1 MTGSRPSRQSQIL
14 IFVQRSVDPS
24 CPCIPGQKTI
34 AILMEMNMISKL
46 QLRAISGCSYS
57 SYSILESVDLRQY
70 QTDEDVDCKGGQNRD
85 CKQ

>member
-1 MTGSRPSRQSQIL
+1 MQ

-34 AILMEMNMISKL
+34 AVMIKMNMVFKL
-46 QLRAISGCSYS
+46 QLRAIPGYSYS
-57 SYSILESVDLRQY
+57 SYSVFGGVDLGQY
-70 QTDEDVDCKGGQNRD
+70 QIDDDVDCKDGQNRD